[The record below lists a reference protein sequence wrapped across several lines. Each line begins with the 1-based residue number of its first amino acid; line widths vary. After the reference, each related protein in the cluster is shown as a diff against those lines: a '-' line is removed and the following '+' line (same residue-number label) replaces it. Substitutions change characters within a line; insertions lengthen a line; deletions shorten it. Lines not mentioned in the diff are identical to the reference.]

1 MQKEMGMKSM
11 TVFVAAIPGL
21 LFAAFGTGV
30 THAQSYP
37 NQNIQI
43 VITLSPGD
51 TGDLSA
57 RAVGTELGKILKIPV
72 VPLNR
77 TGASGSVGTDS
88 VVKAKKDGYTLL
100 YVNSNLTYA
109 YAAGPEEIPYNP
121 FVDLDPVCTA
131 VSVPLFIAVQAES
144 PWRSMQEL
152 IAYGRQNPGKLR
164 GGSTGVGSVGH
175 FGYEVIGAETGAQ
188 IDMIPF
194 KGAGPG
200 MVALLGG
207 HVEVAI
213 PSPTL
218 VMPHMKSGKL
228 RLLMV
233 SKQSPDFPKV
243 PTLRELGYKR
253 DISSV
258 WFGFFLPVGVPDS
271 VKQVLA
277 PALERAIKSPEL
289 TATFQGLGT
298 VADYRNAADFKSMM
312 TDEFTMVK
320 KILAASAAKPK

>member
-1 MQKEMGMKSM
+1 MKSFTALVAGF
-11 TVFVAAIPGL
+11 TVLSFSAVGS
-21 LFAAFGTGV
+21 GTS
-30 THAQSYP
+30 HAQAYP
-37 NQNIQI
+37 SQNIQI

-57 RAVGTELGKILKIPV
+57 RAVGTELAKILKTPV
-72 VPLNR
+72 VPVNR
-77 TGASGSVGTDS
+77 TGASGAIGADS
-88 VVKAKKDGYTLL
+88 VVKSKKDGYTLL

-109 YAAGPEEIPYNP
+109 YAASPAETPYNP
-121 FVDLDPVCTA
+121 FTDLDPVCTA
-131 VSVPLFIAVQAES
+131 VSVPLFIAVQSES
-144 PWRSMQEL
+144 PWQTMQEL

-218 VMPHMKSGKL
+218 VMPHMKVGKL
-228 RLLMV
+228 RLLLV
-233 SKQSPDFPKV
+233 SKQNPDYPKV

-258 WFGFFLPVGVPDS
+258 WFGFFLPAGVPDS

-277 PALERAIKSPEL
+277 PALEKAIKSPEL
-289 TATFQGLGT
+289 VATFQGLGT
-298 VADYRNAADFKSMM
+298 VADYRSAAEFKTMM
-312 TDEFTMVK
+312 TDEYAMVK
-320 KILAASAAKPK
+320 KILAASASKQK

>member
-1 MQKEMGMKSM
+1 MKKI
-11 TVFVAAIPGL
+11 TAFVAGFTVL
-21 LFAAFGTGV
+21 LAVGIHSS
-30 THAQSYP
+30 HAQPFPS
-37 NQNIQI
+37 QNIQV

-51 TGDLSA
+51 TGDLSG
-57 RAVGTELGKILKIPV
+57 RAVGSELAKILKTVV

-77 TGASGSVGTDS
+77 TGASGAVGADS

-109 YAAGPEEIPYNP
+109 YAASPEETPYNP
-121 FVDLDPVCTA
+121 FTDLEPLCTA
-131 VSVPLFIAVQAES
+131 VSVPLFIAVQSES
-144 PWRSMQEL
+144 PWQSMQEL

-175 FGYEVIGAETGAQ
+175 FGYEVIAAETGAQ

-200 MVALLGG
+200 MTALLGG

-218 VMPHMKSGKL
+218 VMSHMKSGKL
-228 RLLMV
+228 RLLLV
-233 SKQSPDFPKV
+233 SKKTPDFPKV
-243 PTLRELGYKR
+243 PTLTELGYKR

-258 WFGFFLPVGVPDS
+258 WFGFFLPSGVPDS
-271 VKQVLA
+271 VKRVLA
-277 PALERAIKSPEL
+277 PALERAIKAPEL
-289 TATFQGLGT
+289 VSVFQGLGT
-298 VADYRNAADFKSMM
+298 VSDYRNAAEFKTMM
-312 TDEFTMVK
+312 AEEYATVK
-320 KILAASAAKPK
+320 KILAASAPTQK

>member
-1 MQKEMGMKSM
+1 MKTSALVAGF
-11 TVFVAAIPGL
+11 TVL
-21 LFAAFGTGV
+21 LFSVVGIGFS
-30 THAQSYP
+30 HAQTFP

-57 RAVGTELGKILKIPV
+57 RAVGSEMSKILKVPV
-72 VPLNR
+72 LPINR
-77 TGASGSVGTDS
+77 TGASGIVGAES

-109 YAAGPEEIPYNP
+109 YAANPQEIPYNP
-121 FVDLDPVCTA
+121 FTDLDLLCTA
-131 VSVPLFIAVQAES
+131 VSVPLYIAVQSES
-144 PWRSMQEL
+144 RWKTMQEL

-164 GGSTGVGSVGH
+164 GSSTGVGSVGH
-175 FGYEVIGAETGAQ
+175 FGYEVIGVETGAQ

-194 KGAGPG
+194 KGAAPG
-200 MVALLGG
+200 MAALLGG

-218 VMPHMKSGKL
+218 VMPQMKAGKL
-228 RLLMV
+228 RLLLV
-233 SKQSPDFPKV
+233 SKKTADFPNV
-243 PTLRELGYKR
+243 PTLTELGYKR

-258 WFGFFLPVGVPDS
+258 WFGFFLPVGVPEA

-277 PALERAIKSPEL
+277 SALERAIKAPEL
-289 TATFQGLGT
+289 GPVFQGLGT
-298 VADYRNAADFKSMM
+298 VADYHSAAEFRPVMN
-312 TDEFTMVK
+312 DEYAMVR
-320 KILAASAAKPK
+320 KILAAAAGNQK

>member
-1 MQKEMGMKSM
+1 MKTM
-11 TVFVAAIPGL
+11 TAVI
-21 LFAAFGTGV
+21 AAFTVLVFSAVGIRSS
-30 THAQSYP
+30 HAQPYP
-37 NQNIQI
+37 SQNVQI

-57 RAVGTELGKILKIPV
+57 RAVGSELAKILKMPV
-72 VPLNR
+72 VPINR
-77 TGASGSVGTDS
+77 TGASGAIGADS
-88 VVKAKKDGYTLL
+88 VVKARKDGYTLL

-109 YAAGPEEIPYNP
+109 YAASPEETPYNP
-121 FVDLDPVCTA
+121 FTDLEPLCTA
-131 VSVPLFIAVQAES
+131 VSVPLFIAVQSES
-144 PWRSMQEL
+144 PWRTMQEL

-175 FGYEVIGAETGAQ
+175 FGYEVIAAQTGAQ

-194 KGAGPG
+194 KGAAPG
-200 MVALLGG
+200 MAALLGG

-218 VMPHMKSGKL
+218 VMPHMKAGKL
-228 RLLMV
+228 RLLLV
-233 SKQSPDFPKV
+233 SKKTPDYPNV
-243 PTLRELGYKR
+243 PTLTELGYSR

-277 PALERAIKSPEL
+277 PALEKAIKSPEL
-289 TATFQGLGT
+289 VGPFQGMGT
-298 VADYRNAADFKSMM
+298 VADYRNAAEFKTMM
-312 TDEFTMVK
+312 GEEYAMVR
-320 KILAASAAKPK
+320 KILAASASKQK